1 MVFWGGS
8 SRTPWLKS
16 NPFSL
21 RIICATYA
29 AAKATLTIPMMAV
42 TAIPM
47 ATIRRWSGKSFVN
60 LQKLYSYNF
69 FLSFLLLLVYDKL
82 PKIFYVCFYIIKS
95 NSFLKIWRKFSINQ
109 KKLRSHFHTI
119 RKVKFLSKNSILTKP
134 QHFHKFFTKK
144 IFDNFSRE
152 SKLSTAKK
160 SKTTTFS
167 RVFHP
172 KKFETF
178 QTISA
183 SEG

>member
-21 RIICATYA
+21 RIICATYE

-119 RKVKFLSKNSILTKP
+119 RKVKFLSKNSILTKS
-134 QHFHKFFTKK
+134 QHFHEFFTQK
-144 IFDNFSRE
+144 NRQSRE
-152 SKLSTAKK
+152 IKVEFLYKK
-160 SKTTTFS
+160 WRFWTVWKIESCS
-167 RVFHP
+167 RTQF
-172 KKFETF
+172 
-178 QTISA
+178 
-183 SEG
+183 